1 MKKIKEF
8 VESYIEAEFKANRG
22 KYDIQISD
30 LQYNDL
36 EKNAYSFYH
45 SINPD
50 TFGRGGSIDNIVGDE
65 IWVNRYKKKY
75 EKIIP
80 RTLFQIK
87 QYQNPK
93 VGEGLARWLV
103 DDELFACYTSYTEN
117 TGRELGYN
125 KLFYVAKTDQGLKII
140 YDLTYGVKDPEWRHS
155 HDLKIN
161 QVKNPGELIA
171 VEKYQ
176 APEEPNSL
184 ADYNAE

>member
-1 MKKIKEF
+1 MKETKEF
-8 VESYIEAEFKANRG
+8 IENYIQAEFEANKG
-22 KYDIQISD
+22 KYDVQTSD
-30 LQYNDL
+30 LKYNEL
-36 EKNAYSFYH
+36 EEDAYSFYH

-50 TFGRGGSIDNIVGDE
+50 FFGRGGSIDHIIGDE
-65 IWVNRYKKKY
+65 SWVKRYLKKY

-87 QYQNPK
+87 QYKNPE

-117 TGRELGYN
+117 NGSPLDYSTV
-125 KLFYVAKTDQGLKII
+125 FYVAQTNEGLKII
-140 YDLTYGVKDPEWRHS
+140 YKIRYESDEAEWRHS

-161 QVKNPGELIA
+161 QVVNPGKLIA

-176 APEEPNSL
+176 APEEANSL
-184 ADYNAE
+184 ADYLAV